1 MKYLQFVSPGTTLRE
16 VVYQQFS
23 PMSHLLRGT
32 KDQAIK
38 ESFFYVREKRANR
51 LNDYVKGRTQV
62 TVLTPQSAF
71 KKGGFVLSKADIA
84 YEDADIVV
92 IDKPEGIS
100 TQPTRTRFE
109 DHLYGA
115 VIAYYTSIHPSK
127 LAYVGLHHRLD
138 RDTSGLI
145 LMTRKPSM
153 NKSIAD
159 QFKDRQIKKTYTAV
173 VTGKKPPKPFWK
185 VTAPIGRLTN
195 TKGIFKFGVDEKKG
209 DAAETH
215 FNYVSSYDENTHVI
229 ECFPITGR
237 THQIR
242 IHLAHSKLPILGD
255 AVYGEKVPS
264 EKPARMYLH
273 AAKLEF
279 AHPKTGE
286 PTIIT
291 SKKKLDPI
299 KLKL

>member
-1 MKYLQFVSPGTTLRE
+1 MKYLQFLSPGTTLRE

-23 PMSHLLRGT
+23 PLSHLLRGT
-32 KDQAIK
+32 KDEAIK
-38 ESFFYVREKRANR
+38 ESLFFIREKRANR

-62 TVLTPQSAF
+62 TVLTPKSAF
-71 KKGGFVLSKADIA
+71 KKSVFTLKASDIA
-84 YEDADIVV
+84 YEDAEIVV

-100 TQPTRTRFE
+100 TQPTRTPFE

-115 VIAYYTSIHPSK
+115 VIAYYTAKHPSK
-127 LAYVGLHHRLD
+127 LSYVGLHHRLD

-159 QFKDRQIKKTYTAV
+159 QFKDRHIKKTYTAI

-185 VTAPIGRLTN
+185 VTAPIGRLSG
-195 TKGIFKFGVDEKKG
+195 TKGVFKFGVDTKKG
-209 DAAETH
+209 DVAETH
-215 FNYVSSYDENTHVI
+215 FNFISSYDENTHMI

-242 IHLAHSKLPILGD
+242 IHLAHSGLPILGD
-255 AVYGEKVPS
+255 AVYGEKVQG

-273 AAKLEF
+273 ATKLEF

-286 PTIIT
+286 PTTIS

-299 KLKL
+299 KLSL